1 MNKAGIR
8 NQVLALLNRN
18 DATNTIVDTFI
29 DQAVARIQR
38 TLRIPPMEK
47 VLVTTTVADLP
58 DTITLPVDYLGMKHL
73 YVADRVLEFNDVGT
87 FISQPTTTGKPSVYT
102 RIQGALKVKP
112 IPGAGTEITMIY
124 YGEIPDLV
132 NDTDENFLTVIAPD
146 LLIYGALTFASD
158 YYVDDRKQIFE
169 DRFGAIYNEVEEQAR
184 MTEMDQSSMRI
195 QPAYYEPNY

>member
-47 VLVTTTVADLP
+47 VLITTTTGDLP
-58 DTITLPVDYLGMKHL
+58 NTVTLPTDYLGMKHL
-73 YVADRVLEFNDVGT
+73 YSYDRVIEFNDVGT
-87 FISQPTTTGKPSVYT
+87 FISKPSTAGKPSVYT
-102 RIQGALKVKP
+102 RIQGGLQVKP
-112 IPGAGTEITMIY
+112 IPPSGTEITMIY
-124 YGEIPDLV
+124 YGEIPDLNV
-132 NDTDENFLTVIAPD
+132 DTDENFLTVIAPD
-146 LLIYGALTFASD
+146 LLIYGALTYAADF
-158 YYVDDRKQIFE
+158 YVDDRKQLFE
-169 DRFGAIYNEVEEQAR
+169 DRFAAIYNEVEEQAR

-195 QPAYYEPNY
+195 QPAYEDPTY